1 MPGVPGRPQGAHVRP
16 RPAPQCQQAQA
27 PSAVRDPA
35 GVRPPWRAHEA
46 RAVQQVRGQGQGDRA
61 LEEGA
66 RWRARGRG
74 PVPALVV
81 RARRAA
87 STGEASVCVLF
98 VACPL
103 SPLLCCVLLLT
114 VLAGGV
120 GAACRAGG
128 GRRGRRHLGDCKRV
142 GRVRLV
148 VGPQL
153 GLRLRDRIIP
163 FPFPPLPLL
172 SLCLLWRRR
181 RRRRRHRH
189 GQQRRAV
196 VGGLSCSTAAVVA
209 ECEFA
214 VGVHHVWRAKG
225 GGAMHVSCCRS
236 GDCGGQVVVGGQ
248 TGGRGERRGRLVTG
262 EVAVSLCA
270 PPPLPPPHPLVL
282 LLTVCYLGVGARAG
296 RARRGRLRAGRAA
309 QDSVAREAAL

>member
-120 GAACRAGG
+120 LLGVIRSRSCLP
-128 GRRGRRHLGDCKRV
+128 RRGRCGGAARAPWRYMRGVSRHHR
-142 GRVRLV
+142 
-148 VGPQL
+148 
-153 GLRLRDRIIP
+153 
-163 FPFPPLPLL
+163 LPLADVLPSKLTVLRGCVQVQVEAGGNWKDDGDDGALAFLPL
-172 SLCLLWRRR
+172 S
-181 RRRRRHRH
+181 
-189 GQQRRAV
+189 
-196 VGGLSCSTAAVVA
+196 
-209 ECEFA
+209 
-214 VGVHHVWRAKG
+214 
-225 GGAMHVSCCRS
+225 
-236 GDCGGQVVVGGQ
+236 
-248 TGGRGERRGRLVTG
+248 
-262 EVAVSLCA
+262 
-270 PPPLPPPHPLVL
+270 PPP
-282 LLTVCYLGVGARAG
+282 R
-296 RARRGRLRAGRAA
+296 
-309 QDSVAREAAL
+309 